1 MATRCWIDSSSSL
14 FLILPVD
21 HVFTQ
26 QSLVSLALSKSHFLV
41 CFRWPPTNISVR
53 DDESLVPR
61 WAPIYVF
68 FVWLFKF
75 NEEFASRLKLMY
87 PWHSLLGSTTTWTVL
102 RGSFLL
108 SLLFFMTFFFLCCIC
123 FSCSCFVL
131 YFSSVVLL
139 HFFFL
144 CWIATSSQEEEEVQH
159 LYNNNNRPFAQQ
171 YRPPYRDSLFQLTSI
186 CRLTLKIIL
195 QGSALWTVGV
205 CISVYCL
212 LELQVLRPTFQVH
225 SPWLQP
231 CLAIFAD

>member
-1 MATRCWIDSSSSL
+1 MLLEFQPFWYWIYNSALADSMATRCWIDSSSSL

-41 CFRWPPTNISVR
+41 WFRWPPTNISVR

-108 SLLFFMTFFFLCCIC
+108 SLLFFMTFFFSLLYM
-123 FSCSCFVL
+123 FLVL
-131 YFSSVVLL
+131 
-139 HFFFL
+139 
-144 CWIATSSQEEEEVQH
+144 
-159 LYNNNNRPFAQQ
+159 
-171 YRPPYRDSLFQLTSI
+171 
-186 CRLTLKIIL
+186 
-195 QGSALWTVGV
+195 
-205 CISVYCL
+205 
-212 LELQVLRPTFQVH
+212 VLRALF
-225 SPWLQP
+225 
-231 CLAIFAD
+231 